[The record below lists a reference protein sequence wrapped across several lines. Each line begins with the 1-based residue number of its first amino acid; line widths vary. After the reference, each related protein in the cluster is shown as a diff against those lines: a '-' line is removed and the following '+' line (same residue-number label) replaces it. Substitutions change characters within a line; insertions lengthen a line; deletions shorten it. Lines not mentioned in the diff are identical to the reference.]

1 MGVARKVYGVDQGEG
16 IYVTGQ
22 FKDQAGVAIP
32 FSALQTVTLTLYNAD
47 DPDETATNTINSRNA
62 QNVKPPSAG
71 QTVNNVT
78 IDANSAFTYD
88 SPGDDHPMK
97 DATRETELHVARFDF
112 TYGTAPI
119 RPGRHEIGF
128 RVHKIRRGG

>member
-22 FKDQAGVAIP
+22 FKDHTGTPLV
-32 FSALQTVTLTLYNAD
+32 FSDLQTLKLTLYSAD
-47 DPDETATNTINSRNA
+47 NPDETAANTINGRNA

-78 IDANSAFTYD
+78 VDANCNFIYD
-88 SPGDDHPMK
+88 SPGEDHPLV
-97 DATRETELHVARFDF
+97 DATRETELHIARFDF

-119 RPGRHEIGF
+119 RPGVHEIGF
-128 RVHKIRRGG
+128 RVRKVRRR